1 MVAALASYMAETAA
15 TCSLLYT
22 LSRLSIRLLQL
33 KSVFVG
39 LGDGVAQAQSHR
51 QARAAIPGDRA
62 GASQERVCAC
72 LQSALVPCLVEA
84 IAALPRA
91 VRPVMCLHF
100 TASCKMWIFA
110 AHLRLPA
117 SLCELIS
124 SVDERWLGPGLDS
137 LRCNQAINST
147 DTHVTRPDTPSSPF
161 PDFRRTEPSC
171 KSSYTSLYRG

>member
-51 QARAAIPGDRA
+51 QARAVIPGDRA

-72 LQSALVPCLVEA
+72 LQSALVPCLVVA
-84 IAALPRA
+84 LAALPRA
-91 VRPVMCLHF
+91 ARPVMRNCFTPVDRRTRCL
-100 TASCKMWIFA
+100 
-110 AHLRLPA
+110 LRLSA